1 MRFIVSNERIV
12 QNRYYPQSD
21 SFDGTSRIEDWFMR
35 DAEKFSRLKDQL
47 EAFLLIAEK
56 VGSNSDIEGVLK
68 IICDKTTQLMR
79 CERTTIFIVENHANG
94 EQWLSS
100 IIAEKSGVI
109 RLRFGQGI
117 AGNVA
122 HTRKF
127 LNIRDVYQ
135 SEFFDP
141 SFDQKTG
148 FRTRSCLAM
157 PILNIQNDL
166 LGVVQVINK
175 LNGDFCADEDEEIL
189 SSICSQIGV
198 SLTQHR
204 FIMSL
209 RRKNEEL
216 DEAKQKLQQKNAEL
230 DILYALEREA
240 AAALDLTS
248 LSERM
253 LVKCMSAFR
262 VDCTALLIT
271 DKDNLLYSLK
281 ANDTCR
287 ETKSFKVPL
296 LLSQSIQTV
305 DCKRITLRESPHLP
319 ELTLQ
324 FFGISL
330 NALLIAPLCHQ
341 DNTRGA
347 LILGSQTITPG
358 FFSTSDEKL
367 AAIFAANIANAVSTH
382 LDREIN
388 EKNARLNAI
397 GQMFSGLMHDMKTPL
412 ANIEGYL
419 DLMISQ
425 DDAKSREEFSEVI
438 MRQIQTIRSM
448 GTEVLQFSRGETTL
462 LLRRL
467 PLHNVIKGAM
477 EILTPMA
484 EKRDIRLLC
493 TEKFCGKIYY
503 DEIKMQRV
511 IMNLVKNAIEAIG
524 HHGTIEISTHSD
536 ETHAFLTIKDDG
548 PGIPPEIART
558 LFDAFV
564 TSGKENGTGLG
575 LSIVRKI
582 IDEHRASITWKPV
595 EPHGTSFII
604 TFSLS

>member
-1 MRFIVSNERIV
+1 MSNERIAKK
-12 QNRYYPQSD
+12 QHIQQSD
-21 SFDGTSRIEDWFMR
+21 SFDNATRIDDWFMR

-56 VGSNSDIEGVLK
+56 VGSNANIEGVLK

-79 CERTTIFIVENHANG
+79 CERTTIFIVENDING

-122 HTRKF
+122 HTRKS

-135 SEFFDP
+135 SSLFDP

-157 PILNIQNDL
+157 PILNVQNDL

-175 LNGDFCADEDEEIL
+175 LNGDFSADEDEEIL
-189 SSICSQIGV
+189 ASICSQIGV

-209 RRKNEEL
+209 RHKNEEL
-216 DEAKQKLQQKNAEL
+216 DDARQKLQQKYAEL

-240 AAALDLTS
+240 AAALDLSS
-248 LSERM
+248 LADRM
-253 LVKCMSAFR
+253 LAKCMSAFR
-262 VDCTALLIT
+262 VDCAALLIT
-271 DKDNLLYSLK
+271 DKNNLLFCLK
-281 ANDTCR
+281 ADDACR
-287 ETKSFKVPL
+287 QTKPIKLPL
-296 LLSQSIQTV
+296 LIGQAIQTGECTRV
-305 DCKRITLRESPHLP
+305 TLRENTTLP
-319 ELTLQ
+319 EFTAQ
-324 FFGISL
+324 FFEIPL

-341 DNTRGA
+341 ENKRGA
-347 LILGSQTITPG
+347 LILGSQNITPG
-358 FFSTSDEKL
+358 FFSPSDAKL
-367 AAIFAANIANAVSTH
+367 AAIFAANIAHAVSTH
-382 LDREIN
+382 LDREEN

-419 DLMISQ
+419 DLMVSQ
-425 DDAKSREEFSEVI
+425 DKAESREQFAEVI
-438 MRQIQTIRSM
+438 TRQIQTIRSM

-462 LLRRL
+462 LLRKL
-467 PLHNVIKGAM
+467 PLHNVIKNAL

-484 EKRDIRLLC
+484 EKRGIRISC
-493 TEKFCGKIYY
+493 KEKFNGKIYY

-511 IMNLVKNAIEAIG
+511 LLNLVKNAIEAIG
-524 HHGTIEISTHSD
+524 RDGNIEISTRAD
-536 ETHAFLTIKDDG
+536 ETHVFLNIQDDG

-582 IDEHRASITWKPV
+582 IDEHRATIAWKPV

-604 TFSLS
+604 TFLIS